1 MQNVDSK
8 QDGLTVM
15 DTAGLVTPLVLES
28 LSWQPLDYLENSNT
42 NTLDGTHNKREN
54 SRAFRTHIP
63 TTLYQNRTAGNYSSG
78 EPTKTSTDAEH
89 NNASS
94 LTWSGITSDRREIM
108 EPVLIRTSTSHPSIW
123 PRETSAIMF
132 TEDVLAT
139 INSTSESQMHGKPQ
153 ITEPVLN
160 PKTTT
165 TPRPKVV
172 NSQELSSTVSANYRE
187 RNMKWM
193 PAQDLNPPPI
203 DDGRTWEHWVTETTV
218 SSGGSTQKPIL
229 EHRSYDTYKT
239 LNETIGESRRLTTS
253 PPLKN
258 SKKSLSLPITIQFFP
273 QRLAA
278 LLAQAERYAKLTFS
292 FPMAAI
298 SKLGYYRSPSSDS
311 SKDDLAT
318 SASTNEMHYINTK
331 FFSEG
336 SEDFNRRNP
345 GLQTQR
351 RPKHFTTTIPP
362 VGNANTKSSRLND
375 MKTVSVPATI
385 IATTT
390 TSATTSE
397 ASYKSQVSKEGEIFE
412 KSPQMK
418 DTTNSMHIFI
428 PYTYAYVSY
437 DSQDS
442 AEVSEVA
449 RYIPLLRYPYMTHSS
464 KYDIWQSYDRS
475 NGRSNKNLSEKPAA
489 YINNKEFNSAEN
501 VDTNNK
507 YFGVVHQY
515 PVIPER

>member
-8 QDGLTVM
+8 QDGLTLT

-28 LSWQPLDYLENSNT
+28 LSWKPIDYLENSNT
-42 NTLDGTHNKREN
+42 NSLDGTHNKREN

-63 TTLYQNRTAGNYSSG
+63 TTVHQNRTAGNYSSG
-78 EPTKTSTDAEH
+78 EINMTSTVAEH

-94 LTWSGITSDRREIM
+94 LTWSGITSDRREIK
-108 EPVLIRTSTSHPSIW
+108 EPVLVRSSTSHPSIW
-123 PRETSAIMF
+123 PRETPAILF
-132 TEDVLAT
+132 TKDVLAT

-165 TPRPKVV
+165 TLRPKLTK
-172 NSQELSSTVSANYRE
+172 SQELSSTVSANYRE

-193 PAQDLNPPPI
+193 PALDLNPPPI
-203 DDGRTWEHWVTETTV
+203 DDGRTWEHWVTETTA
-218 SSGGSTQKPIL
+218 SNSGSTQTPIL
-229 EHRSYDTYKT
+229 EHRSYETYKS
-239 LNETIGESRRLTTS
+239 LNETTGEGRRLTTS

-292 FPMAAI
+292 FPIAAI
-298 SKLGYYRSPSSDS
+298 SKLGYYRSPSGSSD
-311 SKDDLAT
+311 DDLAT
-318 SASTNEMHYINTK
+318 SASTNEMHYINTQ

-336 SEDFNRRNP
+336 PEDFNRRNP
-345 GLQTQR
+345 SLQTQR

-362 VGNANTKSSRLND
+362 VGNANTKSSRLNE
-375 MKTVSVPATI
+375 MKTVSIPATI

-397 ASYKSQVSKEGEIFE
+397 ASYKSQVSKEVEIFG

-442 AEVSEVA
+442 AEDSEVP
-449 RYIPLLRYPYMTHSS
+449 RYIPLLRYPYMIHSS
-464 KYDIWQSYDRS
+464 KYDTWQSYNRS
-475 NGRSNKNLSEKPAA
+475 NGRSNKNLSEIPAA
-489 YINNKEFNSAEN
+489 HINKKEFYSAEN
-501 VDTNNK
+501 GDTNNK